1 MAVNSLSDSSGSL
14 QNSDNL
20 RNGDRPFAGEGD
32 FYPEA
37 AFDRMLYLERKRTER
52 SRRPFLLMLLNI
64 EGLSSSPENSNPAK
78 EIGAALSSCIRET
91 DIKGWFERGK
101 IIGII
106 FTEINSIDEIVKEKI
121 FLKIQDCLCAA
132 IGGEQVEKIK
142 VSYHV
147 FPEGNSEPGKDRRWF
162 NCSFYPEITK
172 KPPGKKLPLY
182 LKRAIDLVG
191 GLFGLVLLSPALLV
205 ISLGVKLTS
214 RGPVLFKQERV
225 GQWGQTFTFL
235 KFRSMYVN
243 SDESSHK
250 EYVTRL
256 ITQENGTPSC
266 GDPPK
271 GQVIYKMTNDRR
283 ITALGNF
290 LRKTSLDELPQ
301 FVNVLKGEMSLVG
314 PRPPIPYECEVYDLW
329 HRRRV
334 LEMKPGITGLWQVVG
349 RSRRTFDEMVRLDLK
364 YINEWSLWLDF
375 KIILK
380 TPWVMVSGNG
390 GF

>member
-1 MAVNSLSDSSGSL
+1 MKLGDSPDPKQLSDSL
-14 QNSDNL
+14 MRIPPL
-20 RNGDRPFAGEGD
+20 FAGESD

-37 AFDRMLYLERKRTER
+37 GFDRMLYLERKRTER

-64 EGLSSSPENSNPAK
+64 EALSPFPEDSNLVKEVRTALSSS
-78 EIGAALSSCIRET
+78 IRET
-91 DIKGWFERGK
+91 DIRGWYEQGK
-101 IIGII
+101 VIGII
-106 FTEINSIDEIVKEKI
+106 FTEINSVDEIVKEKV

-132 IGGEQVEKIK
+132 IGGKEVEKIQ

-147 FPEGNSEPGKDRRWF
+147 FPEGNGEPGKDGRWF
-162 NCSFYPEITK
+162 NCSLYPEITK
-172 KPPGKKLPLY
+172 KPLMRKLPLY
-182 LKRAIDLVG
+182 LKRGIDLVG
-191 GLFGLVLLSPALLV
+191 GLLGLIFVSPALLL

-235 KFRSMYVN
+235 KFRSMYVDC
-243 SDESSHK
+243 DESSHK
-250 EYVTRL
+250 EYVTKL
-256 ITQENGTPSC
+256 ITRENGTPSC
-266 GDPPK
+266 ENPVK

-283 ITALGNF
+283 ITPLGNF

-301 FVNVLKGEMSLVG
+301 FFNVLKGEMSLVG
-314 PRPPIPYECEVYDLW
+314 PRPPIPYEYDIYHLW

-334 LEMKPGITGLWQVVG
+334 LEMKPGITGLWQVRG

-364 YINEWSLWLDF
+364 YISEWSLWLDL

-380 TPWVMVSGNG
+380 TPWVMISGDG
-390 GF
+390 GY